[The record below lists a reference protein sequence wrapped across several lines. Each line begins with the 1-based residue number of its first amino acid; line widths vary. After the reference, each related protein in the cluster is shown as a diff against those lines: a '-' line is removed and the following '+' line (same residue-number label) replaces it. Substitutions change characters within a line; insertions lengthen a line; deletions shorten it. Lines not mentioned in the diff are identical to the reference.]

1 MNANQTEK
9 GANYRASDGLNSKR
23 EMENLREEVDAAY
36 LCGLVAVVTQSDIA
50 ESLGPSTQLTLL
62 LA

>member
-1 MNANQTEK
+1 
-9 GANYRASDGLNSKR
+9 
-23 EMENLREEVDAAY
+23 MENLREEVDAAY